1 MNDNQDYERKLKL
14 DAAAKKHG
22 KSKSFRL
29 DFMGPVRLAWVPP
42 LLHEPITRIGVLVF
56 FFGAGYLMMGY
67 AFASWMLVTSYIFV
81 FGIMLWWLTD
91 AFKIN
96 QWIEENHQKVRSTLA
111 AHI

>member
-14 DAAAKKHG
+14 DAAVKKHG
-22 KSKSFRL
+22 KSKVF
-29 DFMGPVRLAWVPP
+29 AWI
-42 LLHEPITRIGVLVF
+42 LWVLFGWLGFHRYYTNQSHASAFWF

-67 AFASWMLVTSYIFV
+67 AFAGWMLVTSYIFV
-81 FGIMLWWLTD
+81 FGIMVWWLTD